1 MQKYFR
7 LSLKGSTIFLWWLL
21 YIVGIAITAALLR
34 NNSVTP
40 EMMLMDGA
48 VGRMLL
54 MQGLGMLIIM
64 LFGLLFTFFLV
75 RATVRSLSLEEEP
88 FTEDYDIGR
97 FLGLAVKG
105 ILLTAITLGI
115 YFPWFAASLMRY
127 FAAGTSFR
135 DTPLSFAG
143 KGMTLFGI
151 LVLVVVLPYGL
162 MILLLLPMMVAAATF
177 EYGTFMLWLAIFLA
191 AAVLIQSAYTYLLLR
206 WSVDLSWNGRR
217 ILFRA
222 PAGGGI
228 GFIFGQMLLA
238 VVTLGL
244 YAPAMYIR
252 IWRYTVSHIVSGER
266 TVESRLGMAPE
277 IWKDYFYILGQFLL
291 TIITAGIYGAWAVAG
306 VMRRLVSRTYVQESE
321 PLPMPEE

>member
-21 YIVGIAITAALLR
+21 YIVGIVITATLLR

-40 EMMLMDGA
+40 EMMVDGA

-64 LFGLLFTFFLV
+64 LFGLLFMFFLV

-88 FTEDYDIGR
+88 FSEDYDMGR

-127 FAAGTSFR
+127 FAAGASFR
-135 DTPLSFAG
+135 DTPLSFSG
-143 KGMTLFGI
+143 KGLTLFGI

-162 MILLLLPMMVAAATF
+162 MILLLFPMMIAAATF
-177 EYGTFMLWLAIFLA
+177 DYRMFVLWLAIFLV
-191 AAVLIQSAYTYLLLR
+191 AAVLIQSAYMYLLLR
-206 WSVDLSWNGRR
+206 WSIDLRWNGRR

-228 GFIFGQMLLA
+228 GFILGQMLLTII
-238 VVTLGL
+238 TLGL

-252 IWRYTVSHIVSGER
+252 IWRYTASHIIAGEQ

-291 TIITAGIYGAWAVAG
+291 TLITAGIYGAWAVAG
-306 VMRRLVSRTYVQESE
+306 IIRRLSSRTYVQESE